1 MGFERLTEY
10 LDSLKEG
17 YGVPGLDCQ
26 VMKDHQ
32 VLYRHSAGYSDFV
45 GKRPVT
51 GNELY
56 DLYSCTKVVTMLAV
70 MQLVEQGKIGLEDE
84 LSKYLPEFAD
94 MKVADNF
101 SMGAGGPPVWPDE
114 NSPSHPARNKLCVYH
129 LMSMTGG
136 FSYNLNAAPIQ
147 DLLKKNP
154 LATTREVVAAIAK
167 SPLLFEPG
175 THWAYSLGHDIMAAV
190 IEVVSGETFGQY
202 LQNHIFQPLG
212 IDEATLYFPGE
223 KRDRQ
228 FAQHAVDFKTQ
239 EIVTAGTGNHF
250 RVTPLYESGGAGL
263 TASLKAYSTV
273 LDAVSCGG
281 VGANGVRILSPES
294 IATWSRNWLNEAELA
309 DFHRAGRFEYGY
321 GLGVRTM
328 TDPNGSQGP
337 VGEFGWD
344 GAAGAYALMDPV
356 NHVSVVYTQ
365 QVLGMIKVY
374 SEIHPHIRDLV
385 YEALKEQGLAH
396 K

>member
-1 MGFERLTEY
+1 MGFEKLTEY

-32 VLYRHSAGYSDFV
+32 VLYRHSAGCSDFV

-101 SMGAGGPPVWPDE
+101 SMDAGGPPVWPDE
-114 NSPSHPARNKLCVYH
+114 NSPSHPAQNKLCIYH

-239 EIVTAGTGNHF
+239 EIVTAGTGNNF

-385 YEALKEQGLAH
+385 YEALKEQGLAR